1 MKIRFS
7 LRRALLLVALLAAAN
22 IAVRAQSPPAAA
34 SSPSDSGAAPQNYER
49 QKPSASSQTPS
60 ASSNHVVWVNTASHI
75 YHQPGTRYYG
85 KTKRG
90 KYMLEA
96 DAIKAGY
103 RDAAK
108 N

>member
-7 LRRALLLVALLAAAN
+7 LRCALRLVALLGAASV
-22 IAVRAQSPPAAA
+22 AVRAQSPPA
-34 SSPSDSGAAPQNYER
+34 SPSASDSGSAPQSHEQ

-60 ASSNHVVWVNTASHI
+60 ARSNHVVWVNTASHI

-85 KTKRG
+85 KTKHG